1 MSPEADRR
9 RLIGRDFWADLPAGY
24 RTVTYDRRGIGVSQ
38 RDVRDVSLERQVEDL
53 HAVLGQ
59 LHITAFDLW
68 CFGDAAHAGVNFA
81 IRNPGRVTNL
91 VLYTPWAY
99 VGRTAAA
106 ERFEATAG
114 IIRAD
119 WGMASRMFAQMLY
132 PKGPLDAQE
141 SSTKAIRETQ
151 SPETALLYLAYTT
164 SFDLRDDLGKLALPT
179 LVISR
184 EGPGRPPLIP
194 AEASRWVASAV
205 PGARFVEYDKA
216 AAACPYYQ
224 YQMYRGDV
232 LQFLAAG
239 TREMPL
245 HPTLSAR
252 SRSAPPGRPGQ
263 DERRDRGAPG
273 DQQEHRRPAR
283 EQHPHEDWLRE
294 PRGSHALRRAPLPR
308 GRPGPALT
316 RSCYRGPARQPES
329 AQDHGS

>member
-252 SRSAPPGRPGQ
+252 EVEVLRLVAQGKTNAEIAGLLVISKNTADRHVSNILTKTGSANRA
-263 DERRDRGAPG
+263 EATLYA
-273 DQQEHRRPAR
+273 AR
-283 EQHPHEDWLRE
+283 HSLV
-294 PRGSHALRRAPLPR
+294 G
-308 GRPGPALT
+308 
-316 RSCYRGPARQPES
+316 
-329 AQDHGS
+329 